1 MVLLRFPEL
10 QDFKDLQKVIIVL
23 KYDFSLFFSIS
34 KVSSS
39 LQDMLQQKTTK
50 QPTLLALGS
59 HQSIQ
64 QFFLKI
70 EDFGIPLDQSTNI
83 ISAVDLLFKCHYVF
97 NLEYAAPLVNFF
109 LYLQTQIYN
118 LKYKGKLPPRVTE
131 VSLAIKAQ

>member
-1 MVLLRFPEL
+1 MHCKILKNYRRCLLKLCMIFI
-10 QDFKDLQKVIIVL
+10 F
-23 KYDFSLFFSIS
+23 FFSIS

-70 EDFGIPLDQSTNI
+70 EEFGIPLDQSTNI
-83 ISAVDLLFKCHYVF
+83 ISAVDLLFKCHYIF